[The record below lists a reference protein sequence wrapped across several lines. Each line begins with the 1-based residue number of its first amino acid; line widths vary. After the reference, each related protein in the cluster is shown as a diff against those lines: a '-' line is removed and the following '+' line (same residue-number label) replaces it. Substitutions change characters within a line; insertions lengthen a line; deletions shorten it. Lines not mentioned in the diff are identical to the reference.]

1 METPILK
8 YLEENSMFTL
18 ATSTQNIPHCAIC
31 FYVYDEDNNT
41 LIFKSKEVTRHVQE
55 AIKNKMVAGSITSAY
70 NNITKI
76 KGIQFSGTFKLPLNQ
91 EQIRMQ
97 NLYNLKFPVSKLFP
111 GTIYAVALD
120 YIKMTDN
127 TLGMGKKRIWEK
139 SETSNKELVENH

>member
-18 ATSTQNIPHCAIC
+18 STSINDIPHCAIC
-31 FYVYDEDNNT
+31 FYVYDKESKT

-55 AIKNKMVAGSITSAY
+55 AIKNKVVAGSIYSAY
-70 NNITKI
+70 KDFTKI
-76 KGIQFSGTFKLPLNQ
+76 KGIQFSGTFHIPLNQ
-91 EQIRMQ
+91 DQVRMQ
-97 NLYNLKFPVSKLFP
+97 NLYYLKFPVSKLFP

-139 SETSNKELVENH
+139 SETSNKVSA